1 MKKIIMLVVIFI
13 VSAFVFLD
21 VNADE
26 LDPFSVNGVGYSS
39 FESALSAV
47 PNNGEIILEKDFST
61 SDTIKINTDK
71 SISFNMNGYSIICPS
86 VSGVINVLKGNVN
99 IYDNVGTSVIQSTA
113 FDSGFAKTVYVY
125 KKYSSYDTKVTISN
139 ISIVS
144 NYYGV
149 YLGKGGDVTL
159 NNVNINSTYNVVIG
173 NNSKV
178 YINGGIYYA
187 NEYNIFGVDA
197 TTVDNNVIELTSGSF
212 ASQLG
217 TLAFSDALSNKVGKF
232 ISGGTFDHD
241 ISEYVQ
247 DDFTVIIDNGNYV
260 VIDPNSIVDN
270 STDTSTDNSLDNID
284 LDALI
289 NEYEDRLNGLDDREN
304 ALNDRENELNNRENE
319 LDNRENTLDN
329 KENNLN
335 DLENDL
341 NNREDTL
348 DNRENSLDDR
358 ENSLDNRENDLND
371 LENDLNNKEDS
382 LDNRENAL
390 DDRENSLDDRE
401 NTLDDREN
409 SLDDRENTLDDRE
422 NNLNDREDSLDDRE
436 NSLDNR
442 EEKLNNKEN
451 TLNELEDEL
460 NNREQELIERE
471 KQLNVQTNTNSPS
484 PVNYIIINH
493 YIDNSSNNNTN
504 NDDTDSRNVS
514 LRVDYNYLDNV
525 EDNSFDEIKDEYNI
539 DYLINVDC
547 FLYDN
552 DTSSVINKL
561 TQLNKKIH
569 VKIQL
574 PEDYNPGSYIYVAKY
589 HNNKVEL
596 IKATVT
602 EDNMLTFETS
612 QFSLF
617 AIVSPKTVESM
628 TLDFVPSAAD
638 SVGRINRISNINN
651 VWLLIISLILI
662 PVYVVMR
669 KKAK

>member
-1 MKKIIMLVVIFI
+1 M
-13 VSAFVFLD
+13 
-21 VNADE
+21 
-26 LDPFSVNGVGYSS
+26 
-39 FESALSAV
+39 
-47 PNNGEIILEKDFST
+47 
-61 SDTIKINTDK
+61 
-71 SISFNMNGYSIICPS
+71 
-86 VSGVINVLKGNVN
+86 
-99 IYDNVGTSVIQSTA
+99 
-113 FDSGFAKTVYVY
+113 
-125 KKYSSYDTKVTISN
+125 
-139 ISIVS
+139 
-144 NYYGV
+144 
-149 YLGKGGDVTL
+149 
-159 NNVNINSTYNVVIG
+159 
-173 NNSKV
+173 
-178 YINGGIYYA
+178 
-187 NEYNIFGVDA
+187 
-197 TTVDNNVIELTSGSF
+197 
-212 ASQLG
+212 
-217 TLAFSDALSNKVGKF
+217 
-232 ISGGTFDHD
+232 
-241 ISEYVQ
+241 
-247 DDFTVIIDNGNYV
+247 
-260 VIDPNSIVDN
+260 
-270 STDTSTDNSLDNID
+270 
-284 LDALI
+284 
-289 NEYEDRLNGLDDREN
+289 EN
-304 ALNDRENELNNRENE
+304 DLNDRENSLDDREGS
-319 LDNRENTLDN
+319 LDNRENT
-329 KENNLN
+329 
-335 DLENDL
+335 
-341 NNREDTL
+341 
-348 DNRENSLDDR
+348 LDDR
-358 ENSLDNRENDLND
+358 ENSLDNREN
-371 LENDLNNKEDS
+371 
-382 LDNRENAL
+382 
-390 DDRENSLDDRE
+390 
-401 NTLDDREN
+401 TLDDKEN

-422 NNLNDREDSLDDRE
+422 NNLNDLENDLNDREDSLDDRE

-442 EEKLNNKEN
+442 EEELNNKEN

-471 KQLNVQTNTNSPS
+471 RQLNVQPNTNSPS

-525 EDNSFDEIKDEYNI
+525 EDNSFDEIKDKYNI

-602 EDNMLTFETS
+602 EDNMLNFETS

-617 AIVSPKTVESM
+617 AIVSPKTAESM

>member
-1 MKKIIMLVVIFI
+1 MKKIVKLVVVFI
-13 VSAFVFLD
+13 VSAFMFTD

-26 LDPFSVNGVGYSS
+26 LDPFSVNGIGYST
-39 FESALSAV
+39 FDSALAAV
-47 PNNGEIILEKDFST
+47 QNNGEIVLESDYET

-71 SISFNMNGYSIICPS
+71 TISFNMNGHSITS
-86 VSGVINVLKGNVN
+86 SNVYGVITVLKGNVN
-99 IYDNVGTSVIQSTA
+99 IYDNVGGSTFISTA
-113 FDSGFAKTVYVY
+113 FDSAYAKAVYVY
-125 KKYSSYDTKVTISN
+125 RKYSSSPSVLTLNN
-139 ISIVS
+139 ISIES
-144 NYYGV
+144 NYYGI
-149 YLGKGGDVTL
+149 YLGKYGKATL
-159 NNVNINSTYNVVIG
+159 NNVNINSVYNATMG
-173 NNSKV
+173 NNADLT
-178 YINGGIYYA
+178 INSGIYYA
-187 NEYNIFGVDA
+187 RDYNLFGYDA
-197 TTVDNNVIELTSGSF
+197 NTVTDSSVIVNGGSF
-212 ASQLG
+212 YANMN
-217 TLAFSDALSNKVGKF
+217 TFRFSSALSEKIPKF
-232 ISGGTFDHD
+232 IAGGTYNFNV
-241 ISEYVQ
+241 E
-247 DDFTVIIDNGNYV
+247 DNILDGYKVLVRDSNYV
-260 VIDPNSIVDN
+260 VVDEN
-270 STDTSTDNSLDNID
+270 YDENLADNVDDTNTNDNSLDDID

-289 NEYEDRLNGLDDREN
+289 NEYEEKLNGLDDRDN

-401 NTLDDREN
+401 ND
-409 SLDDRENTLDDRE
+409 
-422 NNLNDREDSLDDRE
+422 LNDRDNSLDDRE

-442 EEKLNNKEN
+442 EEELYNKEN

-471 KQLNVQTNTNSPS
+471 RQLNVQPNTNSPS

-617 AIVSPKTVESM
+617 AIVSPKTAESM

>member
-13 VSAFVFLD
+13 VSVFMFID

-247 DDFTVIIDNGNYV
+247 DDYTVIIDNSNYV

-289 NEYEDRLNGLDDREN
+289 NEYEDRLN
-304 ALNDRENELNNRENE
+304 
-319 LDNRENTLDN
+319 
-329 KENNLN
+329 
-335 DLENDL
+335 
-341 NNREDTL
+341 
-348 DNRENSLDDR
+348 
-358 ENSLDNRENDLND
+358 
-371 LENDLNNKEDS
+371 
-382 LDNRENAL
+382 
-390 DDRENSLDDRE
+390 
-401 NTLDDREN
+401 
-409 SLDDRENTLDDRE
+409 
-422 NNLNDREDSLDDRE
+422 
-436 NSLDNR
+436 
-442 EEKLNNKEN
+442 
-451 TLNELEDEL
+451 
-460 NNREQELIERE
+460 
-471 KQLNVQTNTNSPS
+471 V
-484 PVNYIIINH
+484 
-493 YIDNSSNNNTN
+493 
-504 NDDTDSRNVS
+504 
-514 LRVDYNYLDNV
+514 
-525 EDNSFDEIKDEYNI
+525 
-539 DYLINVDC
+539 
-547 FLYDN
+547 
-552 DTSSVINKL
+552 
-561 TQLNKKIH
+561 
-569 VKIQL
+569 
-574 PEDYNPGSYIYVAKY
+574 
-589 HNNKVEL
+589 
-596 IKATVT
+596 
-602 EDNMLTFETS
+602 
-612 QFSLF
+612 
-617 AIVSPKTVESM
+617 
-628 TLDFVPSAAD
+628 
-638 SVGRINRISNINN
+638 
-651 VWLLIISLILI
+651 
-662 PVYVVMR
+662 
-669 KKAK
+669 